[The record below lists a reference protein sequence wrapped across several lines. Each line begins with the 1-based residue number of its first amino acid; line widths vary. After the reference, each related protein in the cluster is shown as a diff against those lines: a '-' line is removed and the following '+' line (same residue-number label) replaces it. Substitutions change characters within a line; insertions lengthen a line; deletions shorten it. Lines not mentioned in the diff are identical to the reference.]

1 MNKSKVQDLIFD
13 SLIVHW
19 WISMDIHINHVVSH
33 WKSMLDPGADFQVE
47 ATSRPEH
54 SRIASHGIAIP
65 TWLCRMPV
73 ASNASWPGARHSWN
87 HCGPVERTNHLW
99 GALWSACDQIVSRI
113 CWTSWNRLWLYNY
126 YKWTLGFGWIWIM
139 ISGHNNDWIILE
151 VMGLW
156 SDYDWTT
163 GLLCW
168 SSQSWSPV

>member
-1 MNKSKVQDLIFD
+1 
-13 SLIVHW
+13 
-19 WISMDIHINHVVSH
+19 MDIHGYPYQPCCKPLNTHVGSRCRLPSGGH
-33 WKSMLDPGADFQVE
+33 IKAGAQPHRL
-47 ATSRPEH
+47 SN
-54 SRIASHGIAIP
+54 
-65 TWLCRMPV
+65 V

-156 SDYDWTT
+156 SDYDWSS
-163 GLLCW
+163 GLLFW
-168 SSQSWSPV
+168 TLLITIISSG

>member
-1 MNKSKVQDLIFD
+1 
-13 SLIVHW
+13 
-19 WISMDIHINHVVSH
+19 MDIHINIYQPCCKPLKIHV
-33 WKSMLDPGADFQVE
+33 G
-47 ATSRPEH
+47 SRCRLPSGGH
-54 SRIASHGIAIP
+54 IKARAQPHRIASHGAIP

-99 GALWSACDQIVSRI
+99 GALWWACDQIASRI
-113 CWTSWNRLWLYNY
+113 CWTSWNRLWLYY
-126 YKWTLGFGWIWIM
+126 VYKWTIGFGCIWIM